1 MRCAGVAKT
10 VVLSYCWPA
19 MQQSLLLQGATVIG
33 SDRETQDDV
42 LLRGGVAEEID
53 RFVEEYDR
61 VESVKGK
68 LLFPGLIDCH
78 VHFREPG
85 MEHKGNMKSES
96 AAALAGGVTTV
107 CDMPNTD
114 PPTVTIAALADKIRR
129 AEAIP
134 DIDMR
139 FFFGVTQAIH
149 LAAFR
154 ELMASTAAEMQRL
167 RKKLAGVKV
176 YMDHS
181 TGDQKIEDALLGDV
195 FAACAEHDVTLV
207 CHCED
212 SATNE
217 QAAAQNTRSY
227 IAVHSLIRPAQ
238 SEMIA
243 IERAIGLARTH
254 GTRLHVAHLSTE
266 GGLDLVR
273 KAKSSEGLHVT
284 CEVTPHHLF
293 LTTEDYEK
301 LGTLAKMNPPLRSY
315 KHRTA
320 LWQGIADGTVDCI
333 STDHA
338 PHTLEEK
345 DIDAKRVAHLQAPSG
360 VPGVETM
367 IPLLLSVA
375 GGRWPHPAEQH
386 ITCPAFA
393 YKDIVRL
400 CLANPNRIFGL
411 GKREIVEDARVD
423 IVVVD
428 PAAEWTIAAADL
440 HYKCGWTPFEGWTV
454 KGRVERIISSANPS

>member
-1 MRCAGVAKT
+1 MDT
-10 VVLSYCWPA
+10 
-19 MQQSLLLQGATVIG
+19 SLLLQGATVVG

-42 LLRGGVAEEID
+42 LMRAGVAEEID
-53 RFVEEYDR
+53 RFVEEYDEMEDVR
-61 VESVKGK
+61 GK
-68 LLFPGLIDCH
+68 ILLPGLIDCH

-85 MEHKGNMKSES
+85 MEHKGTMKTES
-96 AAALAGGVTTV
+96 AAALAGGVTTA

-114 PPTVTIAALADKIRR
+114 PPTVTVAALADKIRR
-129 AEAIP
+129 ADEIGG
-134 DIDMR
+134 IDLR
-139 FFFGVTQAIH
+139 FFFGITQDIH
-149 LAAFR
+149 LATFR
-154 ELMASTAAEMQRL
+154 ELMASTAEEMERL
-167 RKKLAGVKV
+167 RSRLAGVKV

-181 TGDQKIEDALLGDV
+181 TGNQKIEDELLGEV

-212 SATNE
+212 AAINHA
-217 QAAAQNTRSY
+217 AAAQNTRDY

-238 SEMIA
+238 SEMVA

-266 GGLDLVR
+266 GGLELVR
-273 KAKSSEGLHVT
+273 SAKAEGLSVT

-293 LTTEDYEK
+293 LTTEDYER
-301 LGTLAKMNPPLRSY
+301 LDTLAKMNPPLRSY

-338 PHTLEEK
+338 PHTLDEK
-345 DIDAKRVAHLQAPSG
+345 KTGPSLQAPSG

-367 IPLLLSVA
+367 LPLLLSVA

-386 ITCPAFA
+386 VTCPAFT

-400 CLANPNRIFGL
+400 CVANPSAIFRL
-411 GKREIVEDARVD
+411 GKNEIVEDARVE
-423 IVVVD
+423 IVVVN
-428 PAAEWTIAAADL
+428 PAAEWTITAADL

-454 KGRVERIISSANPS
+454 KGKVERIIR

>member
-1 MRCAGVAKT
+1 MDK
-10 VVLSYCWPA
+10 
-19 MQQSLLLQGATVIG
+19 SLLLQGATVIG

-42 LLRGGVAEEID
+42 LMRAGVAEEID
-53 RFVEEYDR
+53 RFVEEYDS
-61 VESVKGK
+61 VESVKDK
-68 LLFPGLIDCH
+68 MLFPGIIDCH

-85 MEHKGNMKSES
+85 MEHKGDMKSE
-96 AAALAGGVTTV
+96 AAAAFAGGVTTV
-107 CDMPNTD
+107 CDMPNTN
-114 PPTVTIAALADKIRR
+114 PATVTVAALADKIRR
-129 AEAIP
+129 AEEVEHV
-134 DIDMR
+134 DIR
-139 FFFGVTQAIH
+139 FFFGITQEIH

-154 ELMASTAAEMQRL
+154 ELMASTAEDMQRL
-167 RKKLAGVKV
+167 RSRLAGVKV
-176 YMDHS
+176 YMEHS
-181 TGDQKIEDALLGDV
+181 TGDQKIEESLLGDV

-212 SATNE
+212 AATNE
-217 QAAAQNTRSY
+217 SAAAQNTRSY

-238 SEMIA
+238 SEIIA
-243 IERAIGLARTH
+243 IERAIGLARKH
-254 GTRLHVAHLSTE
+254 GTRFHVAHLTTE

-273 KAKSSEGLHVT
+273 KAKAEGLIVT

-293 LTTEDYEK
+293 LTTEDYER

-320 LWQGIADGTVDCI
+320 LWQGITDGTIDCI

-345 DIDAKRVAHLQAPSG
+345 KAGEELAAPSG

-367 IPLLLSVA
+367 LPLLLSVA
-375 GGRWPHPAEQH
+375 GGKWPHPAEQH
-386 ITCPAFA
+386 ITCPAFS

-400 CLANPNRIFGL
+400 CVANPSSIFRL
-411 GKREIVEDARVD
+411 GKNEIVEDAKVD

-428 PAAEWTIAAADL
+428 PAAEWTIKAENL

-454 KGRVERIISSANPS
+454 KGKVERVISS